1 MRTSPRTSSKALY
14 SVAEQKQATFIATE
28 EFICSTLFCDTCP
41 ASGQNLTVLNGF
53 PFQHEDELRSVVLMS
68 GKDSAGLEAHQLHG
82 VPICLA
88 EVFHRYALCQFRVL
102 PT

>member
-28 EFICSTLFCDTCP
+28 QNIGGTLFCDTCP

-53 PFQHEDELRSVVLMS
+53 PFQHEDELRSIVLMS
-68 GKDSAGLEAHQLHG
+68 GEDRAGLEAHQLHG
-82 VPICLA
+82 AAIRLA
-88 EVFHRYALCQFRVL
+88 EFFNRNASR
-102 PT
+102 